1 MPCPWQRTGGLMA
14 ITLSLM
20 FQRKLTLISLLLL
33 VRLAFI
39 LTDVPTD
46 MNISFAGDRL
56 GIPKFDKRI
65 FLSR

>member
-1 MPCPWQRTGGLMA
+1 MA

-20 FQRKLTLISLLLL
+20 FQYKLTLISILLL